1 VVNEYFDRT
10 LVADFPQLYASRNV
24 RAPLVPLAFGFECD
38 DGWERL
44 IRELSYT
51 LEFLNDTVPVW
62 VKAVQVKEKFGT
74 LRFYVDIA
82 GDKPWRDLIY
92 DLIAYAEARSSWTCE
107 SCGEPGKAR
116 GGSWVR
122 TLCDSC
128 HDELLTRKEVPV
140 AASKEY

>member
-1 VVNEYFDRT
+1 MVNEYFDRT

-24 RAPLVPLAFGFECD
+24 RAPLVPLAFGFECG

-44 IRELSYT
+44 IRDLSQNLEL
-51 LEFLNDTVPVW
+51 LNENAPMW
-62 VKAVQVKEKFGT
+62 VEAVQVKEKFGT

-92 DLIAYAEARSSWTCE
+92 YLIDYAEVRSSWTCE

-128 HDELLTRKEVPV
+128 HEELLATRKKP
-140 AASKEY
+140 